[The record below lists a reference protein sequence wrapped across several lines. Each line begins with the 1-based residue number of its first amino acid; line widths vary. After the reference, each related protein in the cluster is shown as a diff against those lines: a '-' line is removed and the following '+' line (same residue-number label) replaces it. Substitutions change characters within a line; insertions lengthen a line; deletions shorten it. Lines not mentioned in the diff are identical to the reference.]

1 MSVPVT
7 PETRIGDLLAAY
19 PGAEAI
25 LVGLAPQFKAL
36 KNPVLRRTVAKVATV
51 AQAARVGGLQ
61 VPEMVHALRAGLGLD
76 AGAVAADGG
85 GPDLPEP
92 AWLAAAKP
100 AVTLDADAL
109 LAAGSTPVGE
119 ASARLAELE
128 PGAVLLLN
136 ATFEPAP
143 LVDALR
149 AKGHEVWVERTEGRV
164 RVWIRRGT
172 R

>member
-1 MSVPVT
+1 MSFPVT

-19 PGAEAI
+19 PEAEAI

-51 AQAARVGGLQ
+51 AQAARVGDLQ

-76 AGAVAADGG
+76 RGTVEAGATV
-85 GPDLPEP
+85 DLPEP
-92 AWLAAAKP
+92 AWFADAQPAA
-100 AVTLDADAL
+100 TLDADAL
-109 LAAGSTPVGE
+109 LAAGRTPVGE

-128 PGAVLLLN
+128 PGGILLLD
-136 ATFEPAP
+136 ASFEPAP

-149 AKGHEVWVERTEGRV
+149 TKGHEIWVDKNQDQV
-164 RVWIRRGT
+164 RVWIRRGA

>member
-1 MSVPVT
+1 MNLPVT

-19 PGAEAI
+19 PEAEAI
-25 LVGLAPQFKAL
+25 LIGLAPQFKAL

-61 VPEMVHALRAGLGLD
+61 VPEMVHALRRGLGLD
-76 AGAVAADGG
+76 SGPVAAGDAGA
-85 GPDLPEP
+85 DLPPPTWLAGAEP
-92 AWLAAAKP
+92 AA
-100 AVTLDADAL
+100 TLDADAL

-119 ASARLAELE
+119 ASVRLAGLA

-143 LVDALR
+143 LIDALR
-149 AKGHEVWVERTEGRV
+149 AKGHEVWVERSGDRV
-164 RVWIRRGT
+164 RVWIRRGS